1 LRFSPW
7 EEEEEEE
14 EEEEMQEEEME
25 EVHVHLVRDNLMG
38 PNLLRAPSKI
48 KRRNAR
54 KCLLLK
60 GSLLLLRCRL

>member
-1 LRFSPW
+1 M
-7 EEEEEEE
+7 E

-25 EVHVHLVRDNLMG
+25 EVQVHIVRDNLMG
-38 PNLLRAPSKI
+38 PNQMTNLLKAFSKN

-60 GSLLLLRCRL
+60 GSLFY